1 MSGSVDANS
10 VQNAPLMPL
19 QEQMALAQRHRLD
32 TLLFCPDPWAL
43 RHRYINQDT
52 GEVVRARCDK
62 WECLYCGPRKV
73 DQWRQL
79 IKQAE
84 PTLFV
89 TLTKVGWTIE
99 EAARVYTTVLQYLRR
114 GSKGLG
120 PHHIGAR
127 PAYPIECFAVLE
139 EHRDF
144 EQVGFHWHMLVKG
157 VEYLPKQVVGDA
169 LRSATKGR
177 SYIVDVASVKKIH
190 AVGYVTKYLTKDVT
204 VDKRGMREELR
215 ETIVHRLD
223 EQGNIV
229 QECTMQTVQVLSK
242 ARRIRYT
249 RHFFPASTAD
259 LRLRLFS
266 GLGDAN
272 EIAIDRAV
280 VTDSEDGLNQ
290 AQGLQL
296 DEGVSGQDETQ
307 STKRSSWVLHEHEP
321 FSREIAD
328 YLERRQMAL
337 VESMTDLRAGKFM
350 YSRRVVS
357 IWAYQRKRSHTTRTY
372 GKAISG
378 IRDESK

>member
-10 VQNAPLMPL
+10 EQSVPLLPL
-19 QEQMALAQRHRLD
+19 QEQIALAQRHRLD

-84 PTLFV
+84 PTLFL

-120 PHHIGAR
+120 PSHIGAR

-139 EHRDF
+139 EHSDF
-144 EQVGFHWHMLVKG
+144 EGVGFHWHVLVKG

-177 SYIVDVASVKKIH
+177 SYIVDVESVKKMH

-204 VDKRGMREELR
+204 SDKRGMREELR
-215 ETIVHRLD
+215 ETFVQRLD
-223 EQGNIV
+223 EQGNLV
-229 QECTMQTVQVLSK
+229 QECTMQTVQVMCK

-266 GLGDAN
+266 GLGDAD
-272 EIAIDRAV
+272 EIAIDQAV
-280 VTDSEDGLNQ
+280 VPDSEDSLNQ
-290 AQGLQL
+290 AQTTQS
-296 DEGVSGQDETQ
+296 DEGVSGQDATQ
-307 STKRSSWVLHEHEP
+307 PAKRSSWVLHEHEP

-328 YLERRQMAL
+328 YLERRQTAL
-337 VESMTDLRAGKFM
+337 VESMNDLRAGKPM

-357 IWAYQRKRSHTTRTY
+357 IWAYQRKRSLATRTY
-372 GKAISG
+372 GKP
-378 IRDESK
+378 